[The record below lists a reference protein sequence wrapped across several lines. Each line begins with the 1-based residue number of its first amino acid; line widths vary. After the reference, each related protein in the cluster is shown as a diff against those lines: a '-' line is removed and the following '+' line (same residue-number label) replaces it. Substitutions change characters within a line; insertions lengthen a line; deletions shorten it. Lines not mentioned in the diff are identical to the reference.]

1 MSVLQ
6 YCRAEMH
13 SAAPWR
19 VTLNMCCADYY
30 GWKKR
35 YIQTDRRMDA
45 GLLHYA
51 LRYRRG
57 PRNNATTE

>member
-30 GWKKR
+30 GWKKTVHTDR
-35 YIQTDRRMDA
+35 QTDGRRTVT
-45 GLLHYA
+45 
-51 LRYRRG
+51 LRS
-57 PRNNATTE
+57 PL